1 MYQWGVPLTLL
12 TLSDIVDDISLH
24 LRPPKTLGYCLVG
37 QQVSPDIT
45 ATYSLMELDQ
55 ERINL
60 TRMQT

>member
-1 MYQWGVPLTLL
+1 MYQRGVPLTLL
-12 TLSDIVDDISLH
+12 TLSDIVNDISLH

-37 QQVSPDIT
+37 RVSPDIT